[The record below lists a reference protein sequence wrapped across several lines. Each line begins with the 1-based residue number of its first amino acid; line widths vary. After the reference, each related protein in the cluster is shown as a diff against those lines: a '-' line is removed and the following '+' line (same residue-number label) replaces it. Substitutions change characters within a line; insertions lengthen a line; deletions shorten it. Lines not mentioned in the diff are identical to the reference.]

1 MKSKGIIRSAEKALA
16 LGLGLA
22 WIGWHV
28 ARYGVREALEAH
40 HTCSA
45 LRGALERLRGTL

>member
-1 MKSKGIIRSAEKALA
+1 MASKGIVRSAEKALA

-22 WIGWHV
+22 WVGWHV
-28 ARYGVREALEAH
+28 ARYGLRQALEAH
-40 HTCSA
+40 HTSSA